1 MQVIT
6 QTASPLY
13 QLESFDVRFNPPRDI
28 AFNFM
33 INSQAGML
41 ALALAAAY
49 DLARLT
55 MGRMTVEA
63 MELESKS
70 IRRLSERISKPE
82 TCADDTSIF
91 LVLVFIHAD
100 CEMLFEVGFL

>member
-1 MQVIT
+1 MIDNQV
-6 QTASPLY
+6 
-13 QLESFDVRFNPPRDI
+13 
-28 AFNFM
+28 
-33 INSQAGML
+33 GML

-55 MGRMTVEA
+55 TGRMTVEA
-63 MELESKS
+63 MEFELKT
-70 IRRLSERISKPE
+70 IRRLSERISNPE

-100 CEMLFEVGFL
+100 CEMLFEVGVS